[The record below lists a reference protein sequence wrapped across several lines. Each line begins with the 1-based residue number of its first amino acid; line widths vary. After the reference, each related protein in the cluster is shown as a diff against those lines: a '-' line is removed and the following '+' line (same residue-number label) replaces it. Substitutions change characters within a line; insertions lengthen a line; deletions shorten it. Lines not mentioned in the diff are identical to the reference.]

1 MLTLDIEA
9 DTAEIFRL
17 YYRPLCLYALHY
29 LHDPD
34 NAEDV
39 VQDCMTAFLE
49 RRVTGYRV
57 GDIKSYLFTMVRN
70 RSLDTLRHETHIDRS
85 QSAEELDH
93 IMDEEDYE
101 EDSFTEA
108 RLWTAIDSLPTRC
121 REILLMCK
129 RDGLKYEEIADELGI
144 SINTVKN
151 QMSKA
156 LKSLKEGCH
165 KVYMFFFG

>member
-1 MLTLDIEA
+1 MLTLNIEA

-29 LHDPD
+29 LQDPD
-34 NAEDV
+34 SAEDV
-39 VQDCMTAFLE
+39 VQDCMTDFLE
-49 RRVTGYRV
+49 RRSEGDRV

-70 RSLDTLRHETHIDRS
+70 RCLDALRHESRIDRA
-85 QSAEELDH
+85 QPADELDH
-93 IMDEEDYE
+93 ITDENDYE
-101 EDSFTEA
+101 EDSFAEA

-121 REILLMCK
+121 REILIMCK
-129 RDGLKYEEIADELGI
+129 RDGLKYEEIAEELGI

-156 LKSLKEGCH
+156 LRTLKEGCH
-165 KVYMFFFG
+165 RIYMFFFG

>member
-1 MLTLDIEA
+1 MLTLNIEA

-29 LHDPD
+29 LQDPD
-34 NAEDV
+34 SAEDV
-39 VQDCMTAFLE
+39 VQDCMTDFLE
-49 RRVTGYRV
+49 RRSEGDRV

-70 RSLDTLRHETHIDRS
+70 RCLDALRHESRIDRS
-85 QSAEELDH
+85 QPADELDH
-93 IMDEEDYE
+93 ISDENDYE
-101 EDSFTEA
+101 EDSFAEA

-121 REILLMCK
+121 REILIMCK
-129 RDGLKYEEIADELGI
+129 RDGLKYEEIAEELGI

-156 LKSLKEGCH
+156 LRTLKEGCH
-165 KVYMFFFG
+165 RIYMFFFG